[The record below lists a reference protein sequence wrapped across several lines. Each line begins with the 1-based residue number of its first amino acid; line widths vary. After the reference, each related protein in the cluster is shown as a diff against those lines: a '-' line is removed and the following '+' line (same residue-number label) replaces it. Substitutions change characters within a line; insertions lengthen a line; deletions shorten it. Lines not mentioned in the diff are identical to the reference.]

1 MSQMQ
6 LQQQQQQ
13 RLRRARH
20 HQQRRH
26 NHQSEPCECLRPV
39 IRVFGLLTSF
49 VICGVGVDVYMH
61 GYHAGLYI
69 VFAAVLVMFIEIKW
83 LVTIFLQ
90 LQCAEDRYQRR
101 SCCCLACW
109 RLSAICG
116 GWRPTPVY
124 AAIGV
129 YLILYPHNLWL
140 SYVAGMFLILLG
152 LLRLS
157 TLFRLSPSKEEG
169 LLPQCDFE
177 KVSSFVD
184 NMDDDF
190 AEVSASQ
197 AGLEDEDVAE
207 EEVDYHPAVDD
218 DVC

>member
-13 RLRRARH
+13 CRRQR
-20 HQQRRH
+20 RRH

-61 GYHAGLYI
+61 GYQAGLYI
-69 VFAAVLVMFIEIKW
+69 VFSAVLVMFIEIKW

-90 LQCAEDRYQRR
+90 LQCAEDNYQRR
-101 SCCCLACW
+101 SCSCLACW

-124 AAIGV
+124 AVIGIC
-129 YLILYPHNLWL
+129 LILYPHNLWL

-157 TLFRLSPSKEEG
+157 TLFRFSPSKDEG

-184 NMDDDF
+184 NMEDDF
-190 AEVSASQ
+190 AGISASQ
-197 AGLEDEDVAE
+197 TALDDDDEAE
-207 EEVDYHPAVDD
+207 EEADDHPAIDD

>member
-6 LQQQQQQ
+6 LQSQ
-13 RLRRARH
+13 RVRRARH
-20 HQQRRH
+20 HRRH
-26 NHQSEPCECLRPV
+26 QSAEPCECLRPV

-49 VICGVGVDVYMH
+49 
-61 GYHAGLYI
+61 
-69 VFAAVLVMFIEIKW
+69 AVLVMLIEIKW

-90 LQCAEDRYQRR
+90 LQCAEDNYQRR
-101 SCCCLACW
+101 SCSCSSCW

-124 AAIGV
+124 AAIGIC
-129 YLILYPHNLWL
+129 LILYPHNLWL

-152 LLRLS
+152 LLRLC
-157 TLFRLSPSKEEG
+157 TLLRFSPSKEEG

-184 NMDDDF
+184 TMEDDF

-197 AGLEDEDVAE
+197 AALEDEAE
-207 EEVDYHPAVDD
+207 EEGDDQPAIDD